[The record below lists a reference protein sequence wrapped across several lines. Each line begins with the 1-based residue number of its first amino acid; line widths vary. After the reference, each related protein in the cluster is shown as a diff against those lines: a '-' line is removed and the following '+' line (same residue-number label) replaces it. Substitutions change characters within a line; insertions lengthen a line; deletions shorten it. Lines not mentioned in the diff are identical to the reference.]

1 MFYQLKLI
9 FIGKSILM
17 VKEYSITKNLHDFY
31 QPVTNVINDY
41 QIQTFFFSVNIIFI
55 IFKIINSYAKKSCN
69 QESWP
74 ASHSQSHWTKRKL
87 VN

>member
-9 FIGKSILM
+9 FIGKSILT

-41 QIQTFFFSVNIIFI
+41 QIQTFFFQLI
-55 IFKIINSYAKKSCN
+55 
-69 QESWP
+69 
-74 ASHSQSHWTKRKL
+74 
-87 VN
+87 